1 MNYLDCL
8 RDLRDVATQ
17 AEVLS
22 RIEQEIAKLGFSRV
36 LLAILPRRSAPLSQ
50 AFIHSNYPNAWR
62 AQYDAGGMAAIDPT
76 VLHCLNRTGPMIWN
90 EHDFT
95 ARPQRELYEEARK
108 FGIGN
113 GVSLPAHHNRGAS
126 CMLTCVADE
135 SRGAD
140 RLIER
145 ELPHLVL
152 LRDLAFDSL
161 QSFAVS
167 GSATAMS
174 AAVPECDAKDPPNL
188 SSRETEC
195 LRWHAAGKTSWEIGR
210 ILNVTEAGVNFHFKN
225 IRNKF
230 NVRHRH
236 EALIKALAL
245 GIVTNL

>member
-1 MNYLDCL
+1 MNYLNCWQ
-8 RDLRDVATQ
+8 DLRRVATQ

-22 RIEQEIAKLGFSRV
+22 LIEQEIVKLGFSRM

-50 AFIHSNYPNAWR
+50 AFIHSNYPSAWR
-62 AQYDAGGMAAIDPT
+62 ARYDASGMAAIDPT
-76 VLHCLNRTGPMIWN
+76 VLHCLTRTGPLVWN
-90 EHDFT
+90 ERDFT
-95 ARPQRELYEEARK
+95 APSQRDLYEEACK
-108 FGIGN
+108 FGIAE

-126 CMLTCVADE
+126 CMLTCVADD

-140 RLIER
+140 RFIER

-161 QSFAVS
+161 QRFAAS
-167 GSATAMS
+167 GN
-174 AAVPECDAKDPPNL
+174 AAAGCAAAPESDAKDQPNL

-225 IRNKF
+225 IRSKF

-245 GIVTNL
+245 GIITSL